1 MIAIILGGGAGN
13 VAAQDP
19 SARVPSVQPLI
30 DWLDNPETE
39 WVATARLQAVPQTA
53 LPLLLRPGRVAS
65 GPHDRWTAPMLA
77 LSKIGEPAIP
87 AIVDRVLTILR
98 TRNTEGIAAA
108 HPLIK
113 VLGSIGPH
121 AIPALVQVAEES
133 GTPSITS
140 DALDEIVRLEPR
152 TSVYGQYPSPW
163 IFWRVA
169 DDRANELARQ
179 LVPLLPRVRRVMDR
193 AVSQWKPQ
201 STAPQRLAA
210 YLLARWGTGELQ
222 SRGHQVLV
230 DVAEANEPFYYTMES
245 IRLLHGLNAPETAAL
260 IRSTAA
266 RVPENNDLRGQYLLG
281 MVTALHQ
288 LGDVRYTDL
297 VDVPLHDSS
306 PYVRMDAA
314 RFVASTSDIANA
326 TRLVPLLEDHAQWNG
341 RQVATVALESL
352 RRLTLQEL
360 APDASLWRTW
370 LDRHKGLNRAEVSAA
385 LVKSRSMSIAEVP
398 MKQATE
404 WINELDGADGS
415 TNLALIDGYLRRS
428 DLDASTIGG
437 GSGPVGMY
445 APQVVTLLLGMVQR
459 SVPGAM
465 QRLELFLDAASPDV
479 RMFSAL
485 ALSAYNKQR
494 AIEALVKE
502 ANSPEAW
509 HRSRAA
515 EFLLQLGDKRGI
527 PARLDALES
536 DQDAARLFACRDL
549 RVYTQLPLPCDAWA
563 TAAERAAQVSGW
575 REWWNESGQTF
586 HVRSREAELDLQVFP
601 FISPVS
607 IGGRSVR

>member
-1 MIAIILGGGAGN
+1 MRGWRLAAEHGHNRGFSVKTEWMRNFTAQGVRTRRSTRSGWTTAIVIAIILGGGAGN

-65 GPHDRWTAPMLA
+65 GPHDRWTAPMFA

-179 LVPLLPRVRRVMDR
+179 LVPLLPRVRQVMDR
-193 AVSQWKPQ
+193 AVKEWKPQ

-210 YLLARWGTGELQ
+210 HLLARWGTLELQ

-230 DVAEANEPFYYTMES
+230 DLAEANEPFYYALES

-266 RVPENNDLRGQYLLG
+266 RVPENN
-281 MVTALHQ
+281 A
-288 LGDVRYTDL
+288 
-297 VDVPLHDSS
+297 
-306 PYVRMDAA
+306 
-314 RFVASTSDIANA
+314 
-326 TRLVPLLEDHAQWNG
+326 
-341 RQVATVALESL
+341 
-352 RRLTLQEL
+352 
-360 APDASLWRTW
+360 
-370 LDRHKGLNRAEVSAA
+370 
-385 LVKSRSMSIAEVP
+385 
-398 MKQATE
+398 
-404 WINELDGADGS
+404 
-415 TNLALIDGYLRRS
+415 
-428 DLDASTIGG
+428 
-437 GSGPVGMY
+437 
-445 APQVVTLLLGMVQR
+445 
-459 SVPGAM
+459 
-465 QRLELFLDAASPDV
+465 
-479 RMFSAL
+479 
-485 ALSAYNKQR
+485 
-494 AIEALVKE
+494 
-502 ANSPEAW
+502 
-509 HRSRAA
+509 
-515 EFLLQLGDKRGI
+515 
-527 PARLDALES
+527 
-536 DQDAARLFACRDL
+536 
-549 RVYTQLPLPCDAWA
+549 
-563 TAAERAAQVSGW
+563 
-575 REWWNESGQTF
+575 
-586 HVRSREAELDLQVFP
+586 
-601 FISPVS
+601 
-607 IGGRSVR
+607 